1 MISIKINTVN
11 MRITAIEVKTLKL
24 LLVIMTKAM
33 KTTKTMIMIKV
44 IRLIYLIRK
53 FKQVARTKWEVDE
66 EEKYTSRMQI
76 IYI

>member
-1 MISIKINTVN
+1 